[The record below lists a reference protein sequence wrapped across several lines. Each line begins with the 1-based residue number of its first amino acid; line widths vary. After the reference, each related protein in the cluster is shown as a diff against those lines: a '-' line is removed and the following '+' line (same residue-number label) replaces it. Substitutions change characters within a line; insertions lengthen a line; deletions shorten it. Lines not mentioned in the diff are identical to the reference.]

1 MATEREQREALLLD
15 AFLAHEA
22 VDPDSWADDPEL
34 SALARDLAALRE
46 AFDAEPAPPTAP
58 AALATTTLGRG
69 RAELAASRPST
80 LAGALARLAAALA
93 LPFAVAVLWNAAVWW
108 WGPALLGGWLPGP
121 LARGIPA
128 AYVFGAAGW
137 LALLCAALPA
147 LAHRQ
152 LVDQHQ
158 EALP

>member
-15 AFLAHEA
+15 AFLAHDA
-22 VDPDSWADDPEL
+22 IDAASWGDDPEL
-34 SALARDLAALRE
+34 SALVHDLVALRE
-46 AFDAEPAPPTAP
+46 AFDAEPAPPAGLV
-58 AALATTTLGRG
+58 AATLRRG

-152 LVDQHQ
+152 LVDQHR